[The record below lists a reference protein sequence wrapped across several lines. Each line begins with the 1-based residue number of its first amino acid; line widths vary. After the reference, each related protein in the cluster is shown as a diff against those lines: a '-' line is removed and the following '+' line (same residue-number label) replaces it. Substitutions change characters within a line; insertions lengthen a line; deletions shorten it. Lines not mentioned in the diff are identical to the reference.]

1 MRRSPTCLPHFGHYM
16 ACISLCR
23 LLRIQIG
30 HFKQVHTI
38 KYIYNISRNFP
49 STERIVLQRLYG
61 TGGKNTVKTYCQ
73 STNERKTRG
82 DISIQRP
89 SNMGLL
95 RPLPFIRAR
104 EERRGTDSLSD
115 EVGGVS
121 SMAASRR

>member
-49 STERIVLQRLYG
+49 STVQNALFYNVCTEQEVKTRSKLIASQQMKEKQGETYQYRDPQIWVCFGLSLLFGR
-61 TGGKNTVKTYCQ
+61 GKNDV
-73 STNERKTRG
+73 ERTHSVMK
-82 DISIQRP
+82 
-89 SNMGLL
+89 
-95 RPLPFIRAR
+95 
-104 EERRGTDSLSD
+104 
-115 EVGGVS
+115 
-121 SMAASRR
+121 

>member
-23 LLRIQIG
+23 LLRYGYRSGIL
-30 HFKQVHTI
+30 
-38 KYIYNISRNFP
+38 N